1 MNINRTRSFKMLD
14 FFIDSIFALFGG
26 WVFQQTIGIPMDT
39 NCAPLLTDLF
49 LHAYDAEFLQGL
61 SRILAQTFNSIFRN
75 IDDVLSLSNSR
86 FCDYLHRIYAI
97 SLRLRILLI
106 LKSLLLTLTS
116 ILKSSTEE
124 D

>member
-1 MNINRTRSFKMLD
+1 MLD
-14 FFIDSIFALFGG
+14 FLIVVDNICVLFVG

-61 SRILAQTFNSIFRN
+61 SRILAQTFNSIFRY

-97 SLRLRILLI
+97 NLRLRILLI
-106 LKSLLLTLTS
+106 LKSLLLTLTF
-116 ILKSSTEE
+116 ILTSTKEE